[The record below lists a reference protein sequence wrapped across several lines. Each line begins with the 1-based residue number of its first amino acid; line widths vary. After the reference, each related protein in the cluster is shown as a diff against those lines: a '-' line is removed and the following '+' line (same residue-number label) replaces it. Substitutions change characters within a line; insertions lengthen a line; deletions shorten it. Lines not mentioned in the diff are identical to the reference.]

1 MLKVNNTELPT
12 PADVDY
18 EFNKIWSENTGRLD
32 NGYFVGDLV
41 CIKRKYVVKFP
52 PLTPTQLST
61 VRTAFAAQ
69 YGSVEITD
77 IGDDDNNPSTETVTL
92 NAYFGDV
99 KVGAYSWNRQ
109 KNIKYAINCTVS
121 IIER

>member
-1 MLKVNNTELPT
+1 MLKVNNVVLPT

-18 EFNKIWSENTGRLD
+18 EDDKIWSDNTGRLD
-32 NGYFVGDLV
+32 NGYFVGELV

-52 PLTPTQLST
+52 PLTPAQLSE

-69 YGSVEITD
+69 FGSVEITD

-92 NAYFGDV
+92 DAYFGDV
-99 KVGAYSWNRQ
+99 KVKAYSWNN
-109 KNIKYAINCTVS
+109 NIKYAVNCTVS